1 MKRLFPVALVT
12 VLCAAPALSRAE
24 TPPRGIAAP
33 ATGEAQDGPAS
44 DGAAQNSEDE
54 ASDYAE
60 REKASPE
67 LGEFAGGDDGIYI
80 GSGVLLVALIVVL
93 LLAL

>member
-1 MKRLFPVALVT
+1 MKRLFPIAVVT
-12 VLCAAPALSRAE
+12 VLCAAPALTRAE
-24 TPPRGIAAP
+24 TPPPGIAAP
-33 ATGEAQDGPAS
+33 AARDAEDAAASEETAQSAD
-44 DGAAQNSEDE
+44 DE

-60 REKASPE
+60 REKAAPE